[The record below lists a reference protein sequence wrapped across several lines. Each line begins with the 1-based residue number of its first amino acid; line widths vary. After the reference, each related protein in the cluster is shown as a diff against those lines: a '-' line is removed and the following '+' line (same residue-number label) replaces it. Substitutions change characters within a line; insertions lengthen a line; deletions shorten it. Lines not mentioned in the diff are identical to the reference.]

1 MPIEFRC
8 GQCGKLLRTGDETA
22 GKRAKCPSCGTVQ
35 PVPAAGTAVGGG
47 FASGPARPGPF
58 GEVPSAPPSQGA
70 FGEMPSLPPVVSDNP
85 YAAPLS
91 TEPSLEYRTGYAGPR
106 TGPPWER
113 NGPSFSSFIE
123 TIKLAYS
130 SLGLFFT
137 DMRREGGFGR
147 PLGFAVIGGSVGGL
161 AAVLFNLAIQFV
173 AMFVGARNGPPG
185 FGPGAGAAVFG
196 VVLVV
201 VVVLFPI
208 GIILQNFIIAAV
220 FHVGLMV
227 LGGAKQSFETT
238 FRVVAYSSG
247 STSLLLLIPICGQYV
262 QGIVNLI
269 FAAIGL
275 MHAHEI
281 SGVKATFAV
290 LLPVFLCC
298 GLVIA
303 FYASIIGYFVINAQ

>member
-8 GQCGKLLRTGDETA
+8 GQCGKLLRTADDTA
-22 GKRAKCPSCGTVQ
+22 GKQAKCPSCGTVQ
-35 PVPAAGTAVGGG
+35 PIPSILSGGPL
-47 FASGPARPGPF
+47 SGPPR
-58 GEVPSAPPSQGA
+58 QGV
-70 FGEMPSLPPVVSDNP
+70 FGEMPSAPPGQGVFGELPSSPPIASDNP
-85 YAAPLS
+85 YASPLS
-91 TEPSLEYRTGYAGPR
+91 TEPSFEYRTGYAGPR

-113 NGPSFSSFIE
+113 NGPSFNSFIE

-147 PLGFAVIGGSVGGL
+147 PLWFSICGGCVGGL
-161 AAVLFNLAIQFV
+161 IAVLVNMGIQVV
-173 AMFVGARNGPPG
+173 AMLAGAQNGPPG
-185 FGPGAGAAVFG
+185 FPDAAVGIFALVFVFAIVMLPVG
-196 VVLVV
+196 VV
-201 VVVLFPI
+201 
-208 GIILQNFIIAAV
+208 LQNFISAAV

-227 LGGAKQSFETT
+227 LGGAKQPFETT

-247 STSLLLLIPICGQYV
+247 STSILLMIPFCGQYI
-262 QGIVNLI
+262 QGIVYLV
-269 FAAIGL
+269 FSAIGL

-303 FYASIIGYFVINAQ
+303 FYAFIIGIVVMNAR